1 MDHLK
6 AMKNKHAAYTLARL
20 PIGFSFLGH
29 GFIRIPKLSAF
40 AQGMTNSFAETYLPV
55 ELVKPFALI
64 LPFVELLLGIAL
76 IIGFKAKETAAVG
89 ILLICVLIFGCSFQ
103 ENWSAIGIQL
113 FYGLYLA
120 ILFLFSE
127 YNQGLFSKSN

>member
-1 MDHLK
+1 MR
-6 AMKNKHAAYTLARL
+6 NKHAAYTLARL

-29 GFIRIPKLSAF
+29 GFIRIPKLNAF
-40 AQGMTNSFAETYLPV
+40 AEGMATSFAETYLPV

-76 IIGFKAKETAAVG
+76 IIGFKARENAAVG

-103 ENWSAIGIQL
+103 ENWAAIGIQL

-127 YNQGLFSKSN
+127 YNRGILSKNN

>member
-1 MDHLK
+1 
-6 AMKNKHAAYTLARL
+6 MKNKHAAYTLARL

-40 AQGMTNSFAETYLPV
+40 AQGMTSSFAETYLPV

-64 LPFVELLLGIAL
+64 LPFVELLLGVAL

-89 ILLICVLIFGCSFQ
+89 ISLICILIFGCSFQ

-127 YNQGLFSKSN
+127 YNKGLLSKSN

>member
-1 MDHLK
+1 MTK
-6 AMKNKHAAYTLARL
+6 KQAAYTLARL

-29 GFIRIPKLSAF
+29 GFIRIPKLTAF

-76 IIGFKAKETAAVG
+76 IIGFKAKETAAVS
-89 ILLICVLIFGCSFQ
+89 IVLVCVLIFGSSFQ
-103 ENWSAIGIQL
+103 ENWSAVAIQL

-120 ILFLFSE
+120 LLFLFSE
-127 YNQGLFSKSN
+127 YNQGVLSKSN